1 MNWVKDFIV
10 VLFVEDQWVKFF
22 EEIFQVFVK
31 MKIFEEIFML
41 FMSIENFIKFYE
53 ICEFIFLLYNI
64 GLSVDEILMSI
75 YLVDII

>member
-1 MNWVKDFIV
+1 
-10 VLFVEDQWVKFF
+10 
-22 EEIFQVFVK
+22 
-31 MKIFEEIFML
+31 MKIFDEIFML

-53 ICEFIFLLYNI
+53 MCEFIFLLYNI